1 MSVRLLALAA
11 GLAVSAATLA
21 AAPSEFAS
29 MDSNG
34 DGRVSL
40 REHARAAE
48 RMFQIMDANGDGKVT
63 AEEMAAA
70 HETLTGRRPGPDDL
84 SAAEK
89 ISAVDSEH
97 GDGVLTADEHAAAAR
112 AQFLTMDRNKDGSL
126 SRAEFESGQ
135 AALKRK

>member
-1 MSVRLLALAA
+1 MSVKLFALAS

-34 DGRVSL
+34 DGRVTM

-48 RMFQIMDANGDGKVT
+48 RMFQMMDANGDGKVT

-70 HETLTGRRPGPDDL
+70 QQTITGRKPGPQDL

-89 ISAVDSEH
+89 ISAVDTE
-97 GDGVLTADEHAAAAR
+97 GDGVLTAAEHADAAR
-112 AQFLTMDRNKDGSL
+112 AMFLTMDRNKDGSL
-126 SRAEFESGQ
+126 SPAEFESGH

>member
-1 MSVRLLALAA
+1 MSVRLFALAC
-11 GLAVSAATLA
+11 GLAVSGATLA

-29 MDSNG
+29 MDANG

-48 RMFQIMDANGDGKVT
+48 RMFQIMDADGDGKVT
-63 AEEMAAA
+63 AGEMSAAQEA
-70 HETLTGRRPGPDDL
+70 ITGRKPGPHDL
-84 SAAEK
+84 SAEEK

-126 SRAEFESGQ
+126 SQAEFDAGH
-135 AALKRK
+135 AALKKK

>member
-1 MSVRLLALAA
+1 MSVRLFALAS
-11 GLAVSAATLA
+11 GLAVSTAALA
-21 AAPSEFAS
+21 AAPSEFAA
-29 MDSNG
+29 MDANG
-34 DGRVSL
+34 DGRVTM

-48 RMFQIMDANGDGKVT
+48 RMFQMMDANGDGKVT

-70 HETLTGRRPGPDDL
+70 QEAITGRKPGPHDL

-97 GDGVLTADEHAAAAR
+97 GDGVLTAEEHADAAR
-112 AQFLTMDRNKDGSL
+112 ALFLTMDRNKDGSL
-126 SRAEFESGQ
+126 SPAEFESGH

>member
-1 MSVRLLALAA
+1 MGMRLFALACGLALC
-11 GLAVSAATLA
+11 AATHG

-34 DGRVSL
+34 DGRVSM

-63 AEEMAAA
+63 AEEMTAAQ
-70 HETLTGRRPGPDDL
+70 ETITGRKPGPHDP

-112 AQFLTMDRNKDGSL
+112 ALFLTLDRNKDGSL
-126 SRAEFESGQ
+126 SPAEFESGQ

>member
-1 MSVRLLALAA
+1 MSVRLFALVC
-11 GLAVSAATLA
+11 GLAVSVATLA

-29 MDSNG
+29 MDANA
-34 DGRVSL
+34 DGRVTM

-48 RMFQIMDANGDGKVT
+48 RMFHMMDANGDGKVT

-70 HETLTGRRPGPDDL
+70 QETITGRKPGPHDL

-97 GDGVLTADEHAAAAR
+97 GDGVLTADEHADAAR
-112 AQFLTMDRNKDGSL
+112 ALFLTMDRNKDGSL
-126 SRAEFESGQ
+126 SPAELESGH

>member
-1 MSVRLLALAA
+1 MGMRLFAMAGGLALC
-11 GLAVSAATLA
+11 AATHG
-21 AAPSEFAS
+21 AAPSEFES

-48 RMFQIMDANGDGKVT
+48 RLFQMMDANGDGKVT
-63 AEEMAAA
+63 AEEMTAAQA
-70 HETLTGRRPGPDDL
+70 TTTGRKPGPQDL

-89 ISAVDSEH
+89 IRAADSDQ

-112 AQFLTMDRNKDGSL
+112 ALFLTMDRNKDGSL
-126 SRAEFESGQ
+126 SQAEFDAGH
-135 AALKRK
+135 AALRKK